1 MALGPMKYTSPELS
15 SHLVGPVTTLA
26 TCWRIT
32 RTDGAVFRFTDH
44 DRDLMVDGEVYQA
57 SAAYSRTAISN
68 DAGMGVDNLDVE
80 GVFDSAAVTEEEL
93 RAGLFDRA
101 EVRIFLVNWADP
113 SMGILRLR
121 RGWFGEVVLTEQDVF
136 RTELRG
142 LTQALQQRIGELY
155 SPECRAD
162 LGDQRCR
169 VPIQPPEIERLTAY
183 TLGDIV
189 RVRTT
194 GTLASFTLP
203 IVNGGFEADGAGDG
217 SGFTPTGW
225 TKVSGDWDVHD
236 AGNGGLSPAAGDF
249 YLEGGSSASGELA
262 QSIDLISTGLDP
274 AQIDADAYRLDLALS
289 RANSFPDDLGR
300 VIVEALDDLTN
311 VLSTI
316 LDTGFEVIVPEDS
329 WVQRGISQ
337 AQLPSSTRALR
348 IRLLHQ
354 LVAGS
359 QSNAAFDDI
368 SAVATDTTA
377 SLPTSA
383 DFENRIYRCVVAG
396 MTAAVQPDYDTTI
409 GEQTTDGSAVFE
421 AMEAWSRSGAVVGV
435 VDRASFTAAIDE
447 PRAVDGWFAGGVL
460 TWESGPNAGR
470 PVEVKAWTQATGQIE
485 LLFPVGYAIRV
496 GDLFRLHPGCD
507 KRLDTCI
514 DRFAN
519 VLNFRGE
526 PYVPGQ
532 DSLMTYP

>member
-1 MALGPMKYTSPELS
+1 VKAASTALAQ
-15 SHLVGPVTTLA
+15 HLAGEVTTLA

-32 RTDGAVFRFTDH
+32 RVDGVVFRFTDH
-44 DRDLMVDGEVYQA
+44 DQDLVVDGEVYAA

-80 GVFDSAAVTEEEL
+80 GVFDCAAVTEEEL

-113 SMGILRLR
+113 SIGVLRLR
-121 RGWFGEVVLTEQDVF
+121 RGWFGEVVLTEQGVF

-142 LTQALQQRIGELY
+142 LTQALSQRIGQLY
-155 SPECRAD
+155 SAECRAD
-162 LGDQRCR
+162 LGDHRCR
-169 VPIQPPEIERLTAY
+169 VPVWPPEIQRSTAY
-183 TLGDIV
+183 AVGDSV

-194 GTLASFTLP
+194 GTAVSFPLP
-203 IVNGGFEADGAGDG
+203 IINGGFEADGAGDG

-236 AGNGGLSPAAGDF
+236 ASNGALSPAAGSY
-249 YLEGGSSASGELA
+249 YLEGGASASGELA
-262 QSIDLISTGLDP
+262 QSVDLVSSGLDP
-274 AQIDADAYRLDLALS
+274 SQIDADAYRLDLSLS

-300 VIVEALDDLTN
+300 VIVEALDGATN
-311 VLSTI
+311 VLATI

-329 WVQRGISQ
+329 WVQRGVAQ
-337 AQLPSSTRALR
+337 AHLPLSTRTLR

-354 LVAGS
+354 LVTGS
-359 QSNAAFDDI
+359 QANAAFDDL
-368 SAVATDTTA
+368 SAVVIDTTA
-377 SLPTSA
+377 SLPTAA
-383 DFENRIYRCVVAG
+383 DFENRVYRCVVAG
-396 MTAAVQPDYDTTI
+396 TTAPAQPTYDTTV
-409 GEQTTDGSAVFE
+409 GQQTTDGTTVFE
-421 AMEAWSRSGAVVGV
+421 AMAAWSRSGTVASV
-435 VDRASFTAAIDE
+435 VDRTTFTAAIDE

-460 TWESGPNAGR
+460 TWESGSNAGR
-470 PVEVKAWTQATGQIE
+470 SIEVKAWTQATGEIV
-485 LLFPVGYAIRV
+485 LFLPMGYAIEP

-532 DSLMTYP
+532 DAMMRYPDAR